1 MSEKF
6 QQKLLSNLELAE
18 FSNQLSLMLGAG
30 ISIFESLHLLLED
43 AQSDEERALLTQL
56 SETLEQTGYFYEAV
70 QSSNVFPHYATSMIQ
85 LGEESGTLDAV
96 MTSLHTHYIRES
108 NLTKLIRSTLIY
120 PVIMIVMM
128 LLIVL
133 VLLTKIMP
141 IFQQVFLQLGQE
153 MNGFSAALLTIGKTL
168 SHYSILFTVLVG
180 TGIIIVFFSR
190 KHLPFHKKLQEQIAT
205 CRFADGMSIVLKSG
219 MSPEQGLEM
228 VSNLVENELLEKK
241 IQFCQEQLHEG
252 QNFAEALHQAQ
263 IFKGSYERMALI
275 ATKTGVL
282 DETMGEIASEY
293 EYAVNT
299 KLTNLIAMIEPTLVI
314 VLSLIVGI
322 ILFSVMLPLLGVMS
336 GL

>member
-6 QQKLLSNLELAE
+6 QQKILSNLELAE

-56 SETLEQTGYFYEAV
+56 SETLEQTGYFHEAV
-70 QSSNVFPHYATSMIQ
+70 KSSNVFPHYAASMIQ
-85 LGEESGTLDAV
+85 LGEETGTLDAV
-96 MTSLHTHYIRES
+96 MTSLHTHYTRES
-108 NLTKLIRSTLIY
+108 NLARLIRSTLIY

-141 IFQQVFLQLGQE
+141 IFQQVFLQLGQK
-153 MNGFSAALLTIGKTL
+153 MNGFSTALLTLGKTL
-168 SHYSILFTVLVG
+168 SHYSIFLTLLIGLIVV
-180 TGIIIVFFSR
+180 IVFFTR
-190 KHLPFHKKLQEQIAT
+190 KHLPFHKKLQEQLSI
-205 CRFADGMSIVLKSG
+205 CRFADGMAIVLKSG
-219 MSPEQGLEM
+219 LSPEQGLEL
-228 VSNLVENELLEKK
+228 VATLVENEVLEKK
-241 IQFCQEQLHEG
+241 IKVCQELLNEG
-252 QNFAEALHQAQ
+252 QNFSEALHQAQ
-263 IFKGSYERMALI
+263 IFKGSYARMALI
-275 ATKTGVL
+275 AGKAGVL
-282 DETMGEIASEY
+282 DEAMSEIASEY